1 MSRRSSRGQK
11 VPPPKHPAG
20 KYYKVRFDVSFPRQR
35 VDRTSSFYLSRENIR
50 WDTDAGMYQYTLG
63 KTTFTA
69 DQIESVDDA
78 ENDRPSSHRSDGAEK
93 YANGYD
99 YPRWDYA
106 ILSGRFELQSRG

>member
-78 ENDRPSSHRSDGAEK
+78 NKREELRKVEGKTQEQQRLEK
-93 YANGYD
+93 VIASNV
-99 YPRWDYA
+99 A
-106 ILSGRFELQSRG
+106 SLL